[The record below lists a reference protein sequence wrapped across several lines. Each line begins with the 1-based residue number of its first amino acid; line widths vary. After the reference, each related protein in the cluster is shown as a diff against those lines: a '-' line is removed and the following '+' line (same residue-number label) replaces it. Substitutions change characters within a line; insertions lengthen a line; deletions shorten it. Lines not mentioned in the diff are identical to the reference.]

1 MMYEDDTSA
10 EDQEQVTAMSNLA
23 AKSGGIDLAQL
34 GDPAKVPGLLQS
46 LYTQQMGALAQQE
59 ASDKKR
65 FEAGEAR
72 IKARNQGLT
81 QSEQLFMLS
90 KALLAPRKYTGIGG
104 TIGKISGAFSDISDA
119 ERKAR
124 EQRDAQLAQFQ
135 DAYMEKSDGYGVK
148 RAQTAADLVKT
159 AAPLLKKPAAS
170 TASRVTVGPDARVR
184 SRATGVEL
192 KEPPIDKIY
201 AFVNYMKNPANTPEN
216 KAITRQNFDKE
227 YGYGSGDVYYEGQ
240 Q

>member
-1 MMYEDDTSA
+1 MMYE
-10 EDQEQVTAMSNLA
+10 EDPETTAMADLA
-23 AKSGGIDLAQL
+23 VKGDIDFAQL
-34 GDPAKVPGLLQS
+34 GDQAKLPGLLQS
-46 LYTQQMGALAQQE
+46 LYQQQMGALAQQE
-59 ASDKKR
+59 ASAKKR

-72 IKARNQGLT
+72 IKERNQGP
-81 QSEQLFMLS
+81 SRSDQLFMLS
-90 KALLAPRKYTGIGG
+90 KALLAPRKYTGFGG
-104 TIGKISGAFSDISDA
+104 TVGKISGAFSDISAAEKKASDA
-119 ERKAR
+119 RN
-124 EQRDAQLAQFQ
+124 AQLAALQ
-135 DAYMEKSDGYGVK
+135 DQYMETTGGYGVK

-216 KAITRQNFDKE
+216 KAITRQNFDKQ
-227 YGYGSGDVYYEGQ
+227 YGYGSADVYYEGQ
-240 Q
+240 